1 MWPQPEWM
9 KRLNMTY
16 PIIQAPMAG
25 GVTTT
30 ELVVG
35 VSEEGGLGNIGA
47 GYMSSEALAKQIQE
61 VKKRTTKPFGVN
73 VFVPATVEENEQ
85 GTKRAF
91 ELLQPFHEMLEIQP
105 VCPSIPENADE
116 TFLQQIEVL
125 IAEKVPVCSFTFGIP
140 STDIMKQLQENGTV
154 VIGTATTVEEAKR
167 VEQSGMDAVVLQGSE
182 AGGHRGTFS
191 KTPGMIGLMSL
202 IPQVVDVVHI
212 PVIAS
217 GGIMDSR
224 GIVASFVLGA
234 TAVQMGTAFL
244 VTEES
249 GAQQAHKHAVVQATE
264 DETVITKAFSG
275 KEARGI
281 ANTFIEK
288 MAPME
293 DTLPPYPVQHL
304 LTTAM
309 RKEAAVKQ
317 NPAYLSLWCGQSP
330 RLSKQQSVRELMKQ
344 LRIDVDSLLKK

>member
-1 MWPQPEWM
+1 MWTQPEWM

-30 ELVVG
+30 ELVVA

-61 VKKRTTKPFGVN
+61 VKKRTANPFGVN

-85 GTKRAF
+85 EIKRAF

-105 VCPSIPENADE
+105 GCPSIPTNADE
-116 TFLQQIEVL
+116 AFLQQIEV
-125 IAEKVPVCSFTFGIP
+125 IVAEKVPVCSFTFGIP
-140 STDIMKQLQENGTV
+140 STDIIKQLQENGTV
-154 VIGTATTVEEAKR
+154 VIGTATTVEEAKM
-167 VEQSGMDAVVLQGSE
+167 VERSGMDAVVLQGSE
-182 AGGHRGTFS
+182 AGGHRGAFS
-191 KTPGMIGLMSL
+191 KTPGMIGLMSF
-202 IPQVVDVVHI
+202 IPQAVDVVHI

-249 GAQQAHKHAVVQATE
+249 GAQQVHKRAVVQATE

-293 DTLPPYPVQHL
+293 DSLPPYPLQHH

-317 NPAYLSLWCGQSP
+317 NSAYLSLWCGQSP
-330 RLSKQQSVRELMKQ
+330 RLSKQQSVRKWMKQ
-344 LRIDVDSLLKK
+344 LWTDVASFL